1 MCLLF
6 DELFGSENIS
16 QVYAIILEF
25 FATLEKQ
32 EREKLKYLLY
42 GSYLVKYYK
51 NVNPVDISVDDMCHL
66 APYAMNMVG
75 KHDTELP
82 RYFSEMNKAVD
93 FLHFKVGWDVVYNV

>member
-25 FATLEKQ
+25 FATLEKR

-42 GSYLVKYYK
+42 GKINLR
-51 NVNPVDISVDDMCHL
+51 NICNLTHHISVDDMCHL
-66 APYAMNMVG
+66 APYAVNMVG
-75 KHDTELP
+75 RHDTELT

-93 FLHFKVGWDVVYNV
+93 FLHFKVGIFYFL